1 MLNIIHPVTLE
12 DQGLLEYVQGKKYK
26 KGLYLPTKLALGP
39 GTWYDF
45 RTLNDIIIKFHQGW
59 A

>member
-12 DQGLLEYVQGKKYK
+12 DQGLPEYVQGKKYK

-39 GTWYDF
+39 GT
-45 RTLNDIIIKFHQGW
+45 
-59 A
+59 